1 MGLAGALQV
10 SADLH
15 EKYRVV
21 LPADGVLPLLGSQVR
36 EPILQLLGGD
46 EIHVPVDAGVQAGKG
61 NVQRIIGLADGSH
74 NGPHRLAQIALRPIL
89 TKDDLFPVPLIHI
102 DGVEVIHHLI
112 PPDGVH
118 VGEEALAGVELI
130 ALQSQPLPLGQRVDH
145 LPGGVYVGDIEGDR
159 ALHAVEVV
167 IQPRIFFH
175 KQWGGDPPQ
184 IQGIAEIHLK
194 IALDKLNGPLHFIDR
209 QRGFVALW
217 DTDLAHC
224 VSTSLF

>member
-1 MGLAGALQV
+1 M
-10 SADLH
+10 
-15 EKYRVV
+15 
-21 LPADGVLPLLGSQVR
+21 
-36 EPILQLLGGD
+36 
-46 EIHVPVDAGVQAGKG
+46 
-61 NVQRIIGLADGSH
+61 
-74 NGPHRLAQIALRPIL
+74 
-89 TKDDLFPVPLIHI
+89 
-102 DGVEVIHHLI
+102 
-112 PPDGVH
+112 
-118 VGEEALAGVELI
+118 
-130 ALQSQPLPLGQRVDH
+130 DH

-209 QRGFVALW
+209 QRGFVALR